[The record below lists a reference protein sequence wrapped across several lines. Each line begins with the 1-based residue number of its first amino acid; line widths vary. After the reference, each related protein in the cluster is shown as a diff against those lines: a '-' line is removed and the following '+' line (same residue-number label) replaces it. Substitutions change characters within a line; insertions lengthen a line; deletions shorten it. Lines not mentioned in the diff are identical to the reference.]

1 MRGSLEG
8 THSFLMPSTAW
19 AEPAEPALEAAR
31 TCGCTELSRTLMA
44 KVRFQVVEEVSSGPD
59 GLKA

>member
-19 AEPAEPALEAAR
+19 AELALEAAR